1 MVLASVLTFSSS
13 HQLGSFDYECTKF
26 YLAEIVT
33 AVEYIHSKGI
43 MHRDLK
49 PENILL
55 TDQMHIKV
63 IDFGTAK
70 NVGRGKNEEEEE
82 EEEEEEPFRVR

>member
-1 MVLASVLTFSSS
+1 MVSFS

-70 NVGRGKNEEEEE
+70 NVGRGKHKEERTFSSEIT
-82 EEEEEEPFRVR
+82 